1 MKMQTLLIKRDNQT
15 KVIQEV
21 KNFQEASDFLI
32 VNISIFF
39 DDQDEKHTA
48 VINYY

>member
-1 MKMQTLLIKRDNQT
+1 MQMQTLLIKRDNQL

-21 KNFQEASDFLI
+21 KNLQEQSDFLI

-39 DDQDEKHTA
+39 DTQDEKHTA